1 MAPGA
6 MAKRTLFATILSGLM
21 FATLFVPMFV
31 NLSATLSAQVSFER
45 LREAADEPE
54 NWLTYSGDY
63 FSQRYSELDQITPA
77 NVGDLSLQWVYQTP
91 VAGPWQTTPLV
102 VDGVMYLT
110 QRPNDV
116 VALDARTGRVF
127 WIYRYPTSPNHL
139 ACCGANNRGVA
150 VLGDKVFMAT
160 LDAHVVA
167 IDATTGVELWDV
179 EVAEMALAYA
189 FTLAPLAIKDT
200 VIVGST
206 GGDQGIRGFVAAL
219 DAETGEEVWR
229 FYTIPGPG
237 EPGHETWEACPPNP
251 TTYCDP
257 EAWKHGG
264 GAAWAHGVV

>member
-1 MAPGA
+1 MAQ
-6 MAKRTLFATILSGLM
+6 RTLFATILSGLM
-21 FATLFVPMFV
+21 FVTLFGTVFV
-31 NLSATLSAQVSFER
+31 TLSGLAVTLSAQVPFER
-45 LREAADEPE
+45 LREAAAEPE

-63 FSQRYSELDQITPA
+63 FSQRYSALDQITPA

-179 EVAEMALAYA
+179 CPSGQTGCRVHRRRTMTDRSVAR
-189 FTLAPLAIKDT
+189 TVGQSSCGSGHHPPAPT
-200 VIVGST
+200 SVT
-206 GGDQGIRGFVAAL
+206 ERPRQAA
-219 DAETGEEVWR
+219 E
-229 FYTIPGPG
+229 
-237 EPGHETWEACPPNP
+237 
-251 TTYCDP
+251 
-257 EAWKHGG
+257 
-264 GAAWAHGVV
+264 